1 MTLISSFENVPV
13 QSYIALFLFAQPTY
27 NWKSGNRKKAVEA
40 LFWNLKKGLD
50 FYLSSYALLLGKF
63 IDCLNRRHILYC

>member
-1 MTLISSFENVPV
+1 VTLISSFENVPV
-13 QSYIALFLFAQPTY
+13 KNCIALFLFAQPTY
-27 NWKSGNRKKAVEA
+27 NWKFANRKKAVEA

-50 FYLSSYALLLGKF
+50 FYLSPYALLLGKF